1 MLILIQGTQHVHFR
15 GRHLH
20 GTSIPLPSR
29 YTGAVLSVTD
39 KKLPAQLSQPRE
51 EDEDEADEME
61 TEEVKIAEQIG
72 TFESITVWEHGGK
85 VDVERD
91 AYVRGLQEWVG
102 WAESM
107 HCDEEEEEEEEKVD
121 SGKKEG
127 KKA

>member
-1 MLILIQGTQHVHFR
+1 
-15 GRHLH
+15 
-20 GTSIPLPSR
+20 
-29 YTGAVLSVTD
+29 
-39 KKLPAQLSQPRE
+39 
-51 EDEDEADEME
+51 ME

-107 HCDEEEEEEEEKVD
+107 HCDEEEEEEEKVD